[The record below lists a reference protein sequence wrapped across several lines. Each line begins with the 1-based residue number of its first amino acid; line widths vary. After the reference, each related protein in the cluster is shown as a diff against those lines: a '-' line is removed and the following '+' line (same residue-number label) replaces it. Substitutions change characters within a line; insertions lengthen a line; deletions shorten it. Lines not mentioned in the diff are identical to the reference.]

1 MNRKSIVTIAI
12 SSAVLAGVITLGLCI
27 RTSDDASNQ
36 ALNTR
41 QSKKTWSTRFSNVTS
56 ASQSAKIKTT
66 SGDEWKIFGLNLDG
80 KTVVQY
86 VKEYYDAADKG
97 DPKAAF
103 QIYQAEL
110 ICDTLKSNERAQS
123 TKGEGWLNEVDGQK
137 AQKLCDGFNGNRNE
151 LLKYIAQAAKGGV
164 ADAQAL
170 FINTPPDWVVSG
182 PLIPDTTNPH
192 VKEWYE
198 QAVGYLNQ
206 AAAQGNQ
213 NAMLDLARIYKNGEG
228 VQQNL
233 QMAATLEIA
242 YFQIHNLPLSNPLVA
257 NITNQ
262 LTPDQ
267 VREATSAAQ
276 TYVAA
281 SNNTND
287 DQ

>member
-1 MNRKSIVTIAI
+1 MSRKSIVTVAI
-12 SSAVLAGVITLGLCI
+12 SSAVLAGVITLLAWI

-36 ALNTR
+36 ALNVVQTTKPLSPR
-41 QSKKTWSTRFSNVTS
+41 VSNVTS
-56 ASQSAKIKTT
+56 ASQSVAVKPT
-66 SGDEWKIFGLNLDG
+66 SSDEWKIFGLNLEG
-80 KTVVQY
+80 KTVAQY
-86 VKEYYDAADKG
+86 VKKYYAAADKG

-103 QIYQAEL
+103 KIYQAEL
-110 ICDTLKSNERAQS
+110 ICDTLTSNERTQS
-123 TKGEGWLNEVDGQK
+123 TKGEGWLNEVDKLK

-170 FINTPPDWVVSG
+170 FINTPPDWVLNGS
-182 PLIPDTTNPH
+182 LIPDTTNPH

-206 AAAQGNQ
+206 AATQGNQ
-213 NAMLDLARIYKNGEG
+213 MAMLDLARIYKNGDG

-233 QMAATLEIA
+233 QMAATFEIA
-242 YFQIHNLPLSNPLVA
+242 YFQIHKLPLSNPLVA

-276 TYVAA
+276 AYVAA
-281 SNNTND
+281 SDNTNNN
-287 DQ
+287 Q